1 MMTTTTPAAARRS
14 FERRFREAG
23 SPARAAAGK
32 AYLKSDLRFYGAP
45 VPEIRRAAND
55 FAREHPAL
63 TRTELRKIVDELWST
78 DVYELRSAGIALLS
92 RYGKLLAERDLP
104 WLLGFVRRSKTWAHV
119 DWLAADV
126 IGGVAG
132 ESRTALAR
140 LPAWARHES
149 FWVRRTALLAQL
161 RLLSHDAGDF
171 RLFARLA
178 APMLEEREFF
188 IRKAIGWVLREVS
201 KKGPDL
207 TFAFLR
213 EHQGTVSGLTLSEGA
228 KYLPVAQRRALG
240 LASKAAWALRRERGA
255 RRRPGSASGAARGT
269 S

>member
-1 MMTTTTPAAARRS
+1 MTTTTPAAARRF
-14 FERRFREAG
+14 FERRYREAG
-23 SPARAAAGK
+23 SPTRAAAGK

-45 VPEIRRAAND
+45 VPEIRRAADD
-55 FAREHPAL
+55 FAREYPEL
-63 TRTELRKIVDELWST
+63 SRTELRKIVDDLWST
-78 DVYELRSAGIALLS
+78 DVYELRSAGIALMS
-92 RYGKLLAERDLP
+92 RYATLLGERDLP

-126 IGGVAG
+126 IGGVVG
-132 ESRTALAR
+132 DSRTALAR
-140 LPAWARHES
+140 LPAWARHDN

-161 RLLSHDAGDF
+161 RPLSHEAGDF
-171 RLFARLA
+171 ALFARLA

-201 KKGPDL
+201 KKRPDL

-213 EHQGTVSGLTLSEGA
+213 EHRTRVSGLTLSEGA
-228 KYLPVAQRRALG
+228 KYLPTAQRRSLG
-240 LASKAAWALRRERGA
+240 LAPKSARALREEIGA
-255 RRRPGSASGAARGT
+255 RRGPGSALGAAHRT